1 MSLVM
6 NAKTVQLERSQIPM
20 EMHVK
25 LAMLDKFLMIMGTPA
40 KPVQPERSQTVMV
53 MDVNPVLL
61 ERFQILLVMHAKPV

>member
-1 MSLVM
+1 
-6 NAKTVQLERSQIPM
+6 M

-25 LAMLDKFLMIMGTPA
+25 HAMLDKFLMIMGTPA